1 MRLPLTVMTFTA
13 IAWVALPALVQA
25 DTVTIAAATAFSDDS
40 GASENVKRE
49 CDLQG
54 RLPKYVKDYAKKH
67 TKVEITTNDL
77 DSVEGKVLYLT
88 FDHVYAPGGG
98 GYSGAK
104 SVSVEGELKEN
115 GEVIGS
121 FTVDRAALF
130 AMTPGTCAMLK
141 RAAKKLGEDI
151 GLWLAAPEMDSMLGD
166 AAS

>member
-1 MRLPLTVMTFTA
+1 MRLSLPVISFIA
-13 IAWVALPALVQA
+13 IAALVTPAQA
-25 DTVTIAAATAFSDDS
+25 DTVTVAAETAFADDS

-54 RLPKYVKDYAKKH
+54 RLPKYIKDYAKKH
-67 TKVEITTNDL
+67 TKVEITREDL
-77 DSVEGKVLYLT
+77 DSVAGKVLYLT

-104 SVSVEGELKEN
+104 SVSVEGELKED

-130 AMTPGTCAMLK
+130 AMVPGTCAMLK

-151 GLWLAAPEMDSMLGD
+151 GVWLAAPEMDSMLGD